1 MALEVTSLILEKAGI
16 FEKVNIAFESHFR
29 HWKFLFCAH
38 CRLEKTNPSS
48 KYESEAKEGVF
59 SWSLSGDFFFSAFC
73 VFFFVKVS
81 CASQPLRL
89 S

>member
-59 SWSLSGDFFFSAFC
+59 SWSLSGDFFFPLF
-73 VFFFVKVS
+73 VFFF
-81 CASQPLRL
+81 L
-89 S
+89 